1 MMPRTLLICALAA
14 LVGPIS
20 SSAHHSFA
28 AEFIQEVITIEGV
41 VAEVWFKSPHVRY
54 YVEVTNENGEV
65 ELWDTR
71 AGSTPNLIRSGW
83 TRDSIQVGDQVTMTG
98 NRGRDGRKLLNIGVV
113 NMPDGKTLP
122 PEESGGTPTNVAGV
136 N

>member
-1 MMPRTLLICALAA
+1 MMPRTLLIGALAA
-14 LVGPIS
+14 LVGPTS

-41 VAEVWFKSPHVRY
+41 VTEVWFKSPHVRY
-54 YVEVTNENGEV
+54 YVEVANENGEV

-71 AGSTPNLIRSGW
+71 AGSTPNLIRRGW
-83 TRDSIQVGDQVTMTG
+83 TRDSIQVGDQVAMTG